1 MTNKTI
7 LITGCSSGFGRETAA
22 YFLDRDWDVIA
33 TMRSPDDN
41 ALPSSTHLRILP
53 LDVTDPA
60 SIEVAVA
67 EAGPIDALVN
77 NAGVGLMGIFEGTP
91 MTVVRSILDTN
102 LVGAM
107 AVTQA
112 FLPALRAQ
120 KGVLVNVSSGVTFE
134 PLPLL
139 ATYTASKAAL
149 NAFTECVA
157 LELEPHGVRTRL
169 VLPGRSPET
178 PFGSNAQALIGQQGI
193 DVPDAYRAF
202 VEQAMNRPTRG
213 DEPVTTAVSV
223 AEAVW
228 RAVTEPSCPFRVP
241 AGDDAVARAVETA

>member
-33 TMRSPDDN
+33 TMRSPDNN
-41 ALPSSTHLRILP
+41 ALPASTHLRILP

-77 NAGVGLMGIFEGTP
+77 NAGVGLMSIFEGTP

-112 FLPALRAQ
+112 FLPLIKKSRAARI
-120 KGVLVNVSSGVTFE
+120 VNVSSCSGR
-134 PLPLL
+134 L
-139 ATYTASKAAL
+139 AFPQIQTASCRNRASPSSATPRRRRHSTHSRS
-149 NAFTECVA
+149 ASQTSSA
-157 LELEPHGVRTRL
+157 RRTSRSTPH
-169 VLPGRSPET
+169 
-178 PFGSNAQALIGQQGI
+178 
-193 DVPDAYRAF
+193 
-202 VEQAMNRPTRG
+202 
-213 DEPVTTAVSV
+213 
-223 AEAVW
+223 
-228 RAVTEPSCPFRVP
+228 
-241 AGDDAVARAVETA
+241 ARATWLPT